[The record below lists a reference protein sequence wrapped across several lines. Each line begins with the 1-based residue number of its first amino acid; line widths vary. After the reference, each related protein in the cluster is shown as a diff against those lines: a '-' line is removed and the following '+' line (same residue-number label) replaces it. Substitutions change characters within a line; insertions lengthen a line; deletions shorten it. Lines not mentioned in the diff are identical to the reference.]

1 MIEKVPQHLNSQNLI
16 EISAAL
22 SGVEHFI
29 FFGTLLGIARD
40 GDIIPDDDDIDIYVD
55 MNFRQEAI
63 AALSKNGFNIL
74 EGDFPNI
81 SNHFLQLIIERENI
95 LTYVD
100 FYFFDNSNENY
111 ISDKWNFTGK
121 INRSAH
127 EMHVPKDLIYPI
139 KSYNY
144 KNKKISIPANIGK
157 LCIFL
162 YGEKWSQPLQKGTQY
177 STVIINHKPKILTGW
192 FGRIF
197 CSIIELYR
205 RTQD

>member
-1 MIEKVPQHLNSQNLI
+1 MATTFRALRPEAAGMHASVARLNIYVNTSMFQYTIYKYTYLYTHL
-16 EISAAL
+16 
-22 SGVEHFI
+22 
-29 FFGTLLGIARD
+29 
-40 GDIIPDDDDIDIYVD
+40 PPCIDIYVD

-162 YGEKWSQPLQKGTQY
+162 YGEKWSQPLQKRTQY